1 MKRNLVC
8 LLLAI
13 FCVALFVGAASAASA
28 PAKNSEV
35 KIGVAMGDLRLER
48 WQRDVAFMEAAA
60 KKAGVAIDVK
70 SADGDENLQLSQ
82 IETMLTN
89 GINVLL
95 IMPVSSKTMSGA
107 VNACHEEGVKII
119 SYDRMVEDADL
130 DYFVT
135 FDTVGV
141 GEMQASSLLKVS
153 PGGKWFIMTGD
164 KDDSNGQLFEKGQ
177 FNIIQPLIDSGKI
190 KIVGH
195 QYAKGW
201 QAETA
206 MPLMEDALSANNN
219 DIDAVLC
226 ANDSMASGVI
236 EALKAVGLVG
246 KVPVTGQDADLVACQ
261 NIVEGKQYMTVYKP
275 LVKLAN
281 AAIDFAIKVA
291 KAEDVSSL
299 CNKTNFNGK
308 VDVPTYALDLVLC
321 TKDTMVSTV
330 IADGFHS
337 YDDVY
342 ANVPEAQRPPRP

>member
-1 MKRNLVC
+1 LIT
-8 LLLAI
+8 AI
-13 FCVALFVGAASAASA
+13 FCVVMFAGCAAAAK
-28 PAKNSEV
+28 PLDNSDI
-35 KIGVAMGDLRLER
+35 KIGMAMGDLRLER
-48 WQRDVAFMEAAA
+48 WQRDVAFMEEAA
-60 KKAGVAIDVK
+60 KKAGVTLDVK

-107 VNACHEEGVKII
+107 VTACHEEGVKVVA
-119 SYDRMVEDADL
+119 YDRLVEDADL
-130 DYFVT
+130 DYYVT

-141 GEMQASSLLKVS
+141 GEMQASSLLEVC

-190 KIVGH
+190 EIVGH

-236 EALKAVGLVG
+236 EALKAVGLDG

-261 NIVEGKQYMTVYKP
+261 NIVAGKQYMTVYKP

-281 AAIDFAIKVA
+281 AAIDFAIRVA
-291 KAEDVSSL
+291 KEEDVSSY
-299 CNKTNFNGK
+299 CNKTNNNGK

-321 TKDTMVSTV
+321 TKDTMMSTV
-330 IADGFHS
+330 VADGFHS

-342 ANVPEAQRPPRP
+342 ANVPEAQRPPRQ